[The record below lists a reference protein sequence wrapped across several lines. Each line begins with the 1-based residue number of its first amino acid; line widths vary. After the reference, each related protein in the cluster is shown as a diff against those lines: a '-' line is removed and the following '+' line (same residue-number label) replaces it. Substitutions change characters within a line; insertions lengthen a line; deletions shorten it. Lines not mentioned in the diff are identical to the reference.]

1 MKGEEVMF
9 NQNFNGNCNSD
20 NGGLKQAVYHIPTSE
35 ELAQHANEMEKTQNA
50 IATVGSDM
58 MLVGSSILDANKTIT
73 VATDTLMSFVTK
85 ARKKKGGSELVQMSG
100 KCVLVQKYSDGTADC
115 KDFFMNID
123 GVFHGIIYQF
133 PAEISSDEIVEM
145 VMTEKIAVFFPL
157 KRVNG
162 EKLYQAFLA
171 AGVYINPDIPVGVV
185 KRELEKYIV
194 SRINTF
200 KVELIIPI
208 TGWNAGNWYRTGKD
222 YMRFSKYIDFPT
234 VPVAKKVFPVI
245 APGKWHVEDYFKILD
260 HIQDRM
266 LKMWIFIYPF
276 LGMIASLMAKFG
288 CRLNFCL
295 NIVTDDEEV
304 RREITRI
311 TAIFNRENVPIISL
325 AENRSAL
332 NKEFS
337 KYGDEVVFVS
347 ADKTVNQDYNNEK
360 KIFGNAEYAVNI
372 LARNRNLPSPYNRPV
387 YAGGVVLSNFPLAL
401 SGVITLYAERED
413 FTTYDEDYAVFD
425 WVYVEFVKFVGKN
438 FTSVTTMLNKA
449 HASALDAAGMKVILQ
464 ILDDFWKSHKINMIE
479 RFHAKDIDSL
489 VEDMFS
495 GDEFED
501 ETELLRI
508 LIRKA
513 VRGVP
518 VYGTK
523 DCVTEINDFCVAT
536 GDYLI
541 IPVKLFD
548 KWLEDA
554 NVKHIKK
561 KVLVWLSNNG
571 CLKTNNRYIYK
582 FQSTG
587 KRFDTYCIAL
597 KYLNKPGDIPV
608 EKLGGRKNV

>member
-1 MKGEEVMF
+1 MKNILAVFNCLVKVRYPNGEYHTEDDRYWMQSHQDLFETLEEAEKYISEIFDDVYERIDSDDPEECPYDLVNDEYDIYIKILNDKFDPAGYDSGSVDMLCF
-9 NQNFNGNCNSD
+9 DHDIRANGEY
-20 NGGLKQAVYHIPTSE
+20 LKYVDY
-35 ELAQHANEMEKTQNA
+35 
-50 IATVGSDM
+50 M

-360 KIFGNAEYAVNI
+360 KI
-372 LARNRNLPSPYNRPV
+372 
-387 YAGGVVLSNFPLAL
+387 
-401 SGVITLYAERED
+401 
-413 FTTYDEDYAVFD
+413 
-425 WVYVEFVKFVGKN
+425 
-438 FTSVTTMLNKA
+438 
-449 HASALDAAGMKVILQ
+449 
-464 ILDDFWKSHKINMIE
+464 
-479 RFHAKDIDSL
+479 
-489 VEDMFS
+489 
-495 GDEFED
+495 
-501 ETELLRI
+501 
-508 LIRKA
+508 
-513 VRGVP
+513 
-518 VYGTK
+518 
-523 DCVTEINDFCVAT
+523 
-536 GDYLI
+536 
-541 IPVKLFD
+541 
-548 KWLEDA
+548 
-554 NVKHIKK
+554 
-561 KVLVWLSNNG
+561 
-571 CLKTNNRYIYK
+571 
-582 FQSTG
+582 
-587 KRFDTYCIAL
+587 YCIAL